1 MESEGKWCIEKDC
14 IGTVCVNVT
23 EDLIY
28 FVYRTSKSEYTQYKD
43 DLLYNPLQIFSN
55 KRINIR
61 ANTVRRAME
70 WSRRTRELVAEWLW
84 QDRQQWNYSNSDEDI
99 YMKKV
104 EDDEIK
110 EG

>member
-14 IGTVCVNVT
+14 IGTICVNVT

-28 FVYRTSKSEYTQYKD
+28 FVYRTCTERSNSEYTEYKD

-61 ANTVRRAME
+61 ANTVR
-70 WSRRTRELVAEWLW
+70 TQGNGVF
-84 QDRQQWNYSNSDEDI
+84 
-99 YMKKV
+99 
-104 EDDEIK
+104 
-110 EG
+110 